1 MRKLF
6 HGLAL
11 VVLILFTV
19 AATVLVMNRIGGSYE
34 QDPVAQKVAQAAGV
48 IDTVFVGEH
57 DETQMG
63 DAAVSAMIA
72 SLGDRWSYYI
82 SAEDYAAYEAQMTN
96 SYVGIG
102 ITIQTQMEEQ
112 GLLVV
117 DVTPGGPAQTAGI
130 QAGDILTA
138 VEGQPVVELG
148 REQTVAQ
155 VRGEP
160 GTEVQL
166 TLLRGTELYTCAPIR
181 EKVQEIVV
189 ESKQLAGGVGYI
201 AIDNFDLNSA
211 EQTIAAIDALVD
223 AGVKSLLFDVRN
235 NPGGMK
241 DELVEILD
249 YLLPDGQPVF
259 TSKSYTGQTVTDYTE
274 DGHAVDLPMAVLVN
288 ADSYSAAEFFAAALQ
303 ELGAA
308 QVVGEPTVGKGYFQI
323 TYPLSDGSAMA
334 ISSGEY
340 FTPNGV
346 SLANVGITPDEVVVL
361 SDEANSALYLGALS
375 EADDT
380 QLQAAIAQLTDGK

>member
-1 MRKLF
+1 MRKIF
-6 HGLAL
+6 HILAMIGL
-11 VVLILFTV
+11 VLFTV
-19 AATVLVMNRIGGSYE
+19 AATVLVMGRSGMIGY
-34 QDPVAQKVAQAAGV
+34 QDPVSQKVAQAAEV

-57 DETQMG
+57 DATLMG
-63 DAAVSAMIA
+63 DAAVAAMIA

-102 ITIQTQMEEQ
+102 ITIQTQMQEN
-112 GLLVV
+112 GLLVT
-117 DVTPGGPAQTAGI
+117 DVTPGGPAEAAGI
-130 QAGDILTA
+130 QAGDILTE
-138 VEGQPVVELG
+138 VDGQSVVELG

-160 GTEVQL
+160 GTEVNL
-166 TLLRGTELYTCAPIR
+166 TLLRGTERYDCAPVR
-181 EKVQEIVV
+181 QTVQDIVV
-189 ESKQLAGGVGYI
+189 ESKLLADGIGYI
-201 AIDNFDLNSA
+201 SIDNFDLNSA
-211 EQTIAAIDALVD
+211 EQTIAAVD
-223 AGVKSLLFDVRN
+223 AQIEAGATALIFDVRN

-249 YLLPDGQPVF
+249 YLLADGQPVF

-288 ADSYSAAEFFAAALQ
+288 AESYSAAEFFAAALQ
-303 ELGAA
+303 ELEAA
-308 QVVGEPTVGKGYFQI
+308 RVVGEPTSGKGYFQI

-340 FTPNGV
+340 FTPNGL
-346 SLANVGITPDEVVVL
+346 SLANVGITPDETVSL
-361 SDEANSALYLGALS
+361 SDEAAYQLYLGGLA
-375 EADDT
+375 ETDDV
-380 QLQAAIAQLTDGK
+380 QLQAAIAWLEHGK

>member
-1 MRKLF
+1 MRKIF
-6 HGLAL
+6 HILAMIGL
-11 VVLILFTV
+11 VLFTV
-19 AATVLVMNRIGGSYE
+19 AATVLVMGRSGMIGY
-34 QDPVAQKVAQAAGV
+34 QDPVSQKVAQAAEV

-57 DETQMG
+57 DATLMG
-63 DAAVSAMIA
+63 DAAVAAMIA

-102 ITIQTQMEEQ
+102 ITIQTQMQES
-112 GLLVV
+112 GLLVT
-117 DVTPGGPAQTAGI
+117 DVTPGGPAEAAGI
-130 QAGDILTA
+130 QAGDILTE
-138 VEGQPVVELG
+138 VEGQSVVELG

-160 GTEVQL
+160 GTEVNL
-166 TLLRGTELYTCAPIR
+166 TLLRGTERYDCAPVR
-181 EKVQEIVV
+181 QTVQDIVV
-189 ESKQLAGGVGYI
+189 ESKLLADGIGYI
-201 AIDNFDLNSA
+201 SIDNFDLNSA
-211 EQTIAAIDALVD
+211 EQTIAAVD
-223 AGVKSLLFDVRN
+223 AQIEAGATALIFDVRN

-249 YLLPDGQPVF
+249 YLLADGQPVF

-288 ADSYSAAEFFAAALQ
+288 AESYSAAEFFAAALQ
-303 ELGAA
+303 ELEAA
-308 QVVGEPTVGKGYFQI
+308 RVVGEPTSGKGYFQI

-340 FTPNGV
+340 FTPNGL
-346 SLANVGITPDEVVVL
+346 SLANVGITPDETVSL
-361 SDEANSALYLGALS
+361 SDEAAYQLYLGGLA
-375 EADDT
+375 ETDDV
-380 QLQAAIAQLTDGK
+380 QLQAAIAWLEHGK

>member
-1 MRKLF
+1 MRKIF
-6 HGLAL
+6 HILAMIGL
-11 VVLILFTV
+11 VLFTV
-19 AATVLVMNRIGGSYE
+19 AATVLVMGRSGMIGY
-34 QDPVAQKVAQAAGV
+34 QDPVSQKVAQAAEV

-57 DETQMG
+57 DATLMG
-63 DAAVSAMIA
+63 DAAVAAMIA

-102 ITIQTQMEEQ
+102 ITVQTQMQEN
-112 GLLVV
+112 GLLVT
-117 DVTPGGPAQTAGI
+117 DVTPGGPAEAAGI
-130 QAGDILTA
+130 QAGDILTE
-138 VEGQPVVELG
+138 VEGQSVVELG

-160 GTEVQL
+160 GTEVNL
-166 TLLRGTELYTCAPIR
+166 TLLRGTERYDCAPVR
-181 EKVQEIVV
+181 QTVQDIVV
-189 ESKQLAGGVGYI
+189 ESKLLADGIGYI
-201 AIDNFDLNSA
+201 SIDNFDLNSA
-211 EQTIAAIDALVD
+211 EQTIAAVD
-223 AGVKSLLFDVRN
+223 AQIEAGATALIFDVRN

-249 YLLPDGQPVF
+249 YLLADGQPVF

-288 ADSYSAAEFFAAALQ
+288 AESYSAAEFFAAALQ
-303 ELGAA
+303 ELEAA
-308 QVVGEPTVGKGYFQI
+308 RVVGEPTSGKGYFQI

-340 FTPNGV
+340 FTPNGL
-346 SLANVGITPDEVVVL
+346 SLANVGITPDETVSL
-361 SDEANSALYLGALS
+361 SDEAAYQLYLGGLA
-375 EADDT
+375 ETDDV
-380 QLQAAIAQLTDGK
+380 QLQAAIAWLEHGK

>member
-166 TLLRGTELYTCAPIR
+166 TLLRGTESYTCAPIR

-189 ESKQLAGGVGYI
+189 ESKQLAGDVGYI

-323 TYPLSDGSAMA
+323 TYPLSDGSAIA

-340 FTPNGV
+340 FTPSGV

-380 QLQAAIAQLTDGK
+380 QLQAAIARLTDGK

>member
-1 MRKLF
+1 MRKIF
-6 HGLAL
+6 HILAMIGL
-11 VVLILFTV
+11 VLFTV
-19 AATVLVMNRIGGSYE
+19 AATVLVMGRSGMIGY
-34 QDPVAQKVAQAAGV
+34 QDPVSQKVAQAAEV

-57 DETQMG
+57 DATLMG
-63 DAAVSAMIA
+63 DAAVAAMIA

-102 ITIQTQMEEQ
+102 ITIQTQLQEN
-112 GLLVV
+112 GLLVT
-117 DVTPGGPAQTAGI
+117 DVTPGGPAEAAGI
-130 QAGDILTA
+130 QAGDILTE
-138 VEGQPVVELG
+138 VEGQSVVELG

-160 GTEVQL
+160 GTEVNL
-166 TLLRGTELYTCAPIR
+166 TLLRGTERYDCAPVR
-181 EKVQEIVV
+181 QTVQDIVV
-189 ESKQLAGGVGYI
+189 ESKLLADGIGYI
-201 AIDNFDLNSA
+201 SIDNFDLNSA
-211 EQTIAAIDALVD
+211 EQTIAAVD
-223 AGVKSLLFDVRN
+223 AQIEAGATALIFDVRN

-249 YLLPDGQPVF
+249 YLLADGQPVF

-288 ADSYSAAEFFAAALQ
+288 AESYSAAEFFAAALQ
-303 ELGAA
+303 ELEAA
-308 QVVGEPTVGKGYFQI
+308 RVVGEPTSGKGYFQI

-340 FTPNGV
+340 FTPNGL
-346 SLANVGITPDEVVVL
+346 SLANVGITPDETVSL
-361 SDEANSALYLGALS
+361 SDEAAYQLYLGGLA
-375 EADDT
+375 ETDDV
-380 QLQAAIAQLTDGK
+380 QLQAAIAWLEHGK

>member
-1 MRKLF
+1 MRKIF
-6 HGLAL
+6 HILAMIGL
-11 VVLILFTV
+11 VLFTV
-19 AATVLVMNRIGGSYE
+19 AATVLVMGRSGMIGY
-34 QDPVAQKVAQAAGV
+34 QDPVSQKVAQAAEV

-57 DETQMG
+57 DATLMG
-63 DAAVSAMIA
+63 DAAVAAMIA

-102 ITIQTQMEEQ
+102 ITIQTQMQEN
-112 GLLVV
+112 GLLVT
-117 DVTPGGPAQTAGI
+117 DVTPGGPAEAAGI
-130 QAGDILTA
+130 QAGDILTE
-138 VEGQPVVELG
+138 VEGQSVVELG

-160 GTEVQL
+160 GTEVNL
-166 TLLRGTELYTCAPIR
+166 TLLRGTESYDCAPVR
-181 EKVQEIVV
+181 QTVQDIVV
-189 ESKQLAGGVGYI
+189 ESKLLADGIGYI
-201 AIDNFDLNSA
+201 SIDNFDLNSA
-211 EQTIAAIDALVD
+211 EQTIAAVD
-223 AGVKSLLFDVRN
+223 AQIEAGATALIFDVRN

-249 YLLPDGQPVF
+249 YLLADGQPVF

-288 ADSYSAAEFFAAALQ
+288 AESYSAAEFFAAALQ
-303 ELGAA
+303 ELEAA
-308 QVVGEPTVGKGYFQI
+308 RVVGEPTSGKGYFQI

-340 FTPNGV
+340 FTPNGL
-346 SLANVGITPDEVVVL
+346 SLANVGITPDETVSL
-361 SDEANSALYLGALS
+361 SDEAAYQLYLGGLA
-375 EADDT
+375 ETDDV
-380 QLQAAIAQLTDGK
+380 QLQAAIAWLEHGK

>member
-102 ITIQTQMEEQ
+102 ITIQTQMGEQ

-166 TLLRGTELYTCAPIR
+166 TLLRGTESYTCAPVR

-189 ESKQLAGGVGYI
+189 ESKQLAGDVGYI

-323 TYPLSDGSAMA
+323 TYPLSDGSAIA

-340 FTPNGV
+340 FTPSGV

-375 EADDT
+375 EADDR
-380 QLQAAIAQLTDGK
+380 QLQAAIARLTDGK

>member
-1 MRKLF
+1 MRKIF
-6 HGLAL
+6 HILAMIGL
-11 VVLILFTV
+11 VLFTV
-19 AATVLVMNRIGGSYE
+19 AATVLVMGRSGMIGY
-34 QDPVAQKVAQAAGV
+34 QDPVSQKVAQAAEV

-57 DETQMG
+57 DATLMG
-63 DAAVSAMIA
+63 DAAVAAIIA

-102 ITIQTQMEEQ
+102 ITIQTQMQEN
-112 GLLVV
+112 GLLVT
-117 DVTPGGPAQTAGI
+117 DVTPGGPAEAAGI
-130 QAGDILTA
+130 QAGDILTE
-138 VEGQPVVELG
+138 VEGQSVVELG

-160 GTEVQL
+160 GTEVNL
-166 TLLRGTELYTCAPIR
+166 TLLRGTERYDCAPVR
-181 EKVQEIVV
+181 QTVQDIVV
-189 ESKQLAGGVGYI
+189 ESKLLADGIGYI
-201 AIDNFDLNSA
+201 SIDNFDLNSA
-211 EQTIAAIDALVD
+211 EQTIAAVD
-223 AGVKSLLFDVRN
+223 AQIEAGATALIFDVRN

-249 YLLPDGQPVF
+249 YLLADGQPVF

-288 ADSYSAAEFFAAALQ
+288 AESYSAAEFFAAALQ
-303 ELGAA
+303 ELEAA
-308 QVVGEPTVGKGYFQI
+308 RVVGEPTSGKGYFQI

-340 FTPNGV
+340 FTPNGL
-346 SLANVGITPDEVVVL
+346 SLANVGITPDETVSL
-361 SDEANSALYLGALS
+361 SDEAAYQLYLSGLA
-375 EADDT
+375 ETDDV
-380 QLQAAIAQLTDGK
+380 QLQAAIAWLEHGK

>member
-1 MRKLF
+1 MRKIFNILAMI
-6 HGLAL
+6 GL
-11 VVLILFTV
+11 VLFTV
-19 AATVLVMNRIGGSYE
+19 AATVLVMGRSGMIGY
-34 QDPVAQKVAQAAGV
+34 QDPVSQKVAQAAEV

-57 DETQMG
+57 DATLMG
-63 DAAVSAMIA
+63 DAAVAAMIA

-102 ITIQTQMEEQ
+102 ITIQTQMQEN
-112 GLLVV
+112 GLLVT
-117 DVTPGGPAQTAGI
+117 DVTPGGPAEAAGI
-130 QAGDILTA
+130 QAGDILTE
-138 VEGQPVVELG
+138 VEGQSVVELG

-160 GTEVQL
+160 GTEVNL
-166 TLLRGTELYTCAPIR
+166 TLLRGTERYDCAPVR
-181 EKVQEIVV
+181 QTVQDIVV
-189 ESKQLAGGVGYI
+189 ESKLLADGIGYI
-201 AIDNFDLNSA
+201 SIDNFDLNSA
-211 EQTIAAIDALVD
+211 EQTIAAVD
-223 AGVKSLLFDVRN
+223 AQIEAGATALIFDVRN

-249 YLLPDGQPVF
+249 YLLADGQPVF

-288 ADSYSAAEFFAAALQ
+288 AESYSAAEFFAAALQ
-303 ELGAA
+303 ELEAA
-308 QVVGEPTVGKGYFQI
+308 RVVGEPTSGKGYFQI

-340 FTPNGV
+340 FTPNGL
-346 SLANVGITPDEVVVL
+346 SLANVGITPDETVSL
-361 SDEANSALYLGALS
+361 SDEAAYQLYLGGLA
-375 EADDT
+375 ETDDV
-380 QLQAAIAQLTDGK
+380 QLQAAIAWLEHGK

>member
-19 AATVLVMNRIGGSYE
+19 AATVLAMNRIGGSYE

-166 TLLRGTELYTCAPIR
+166 TLLRGTESYTCAPVR

-189 ESKQLAGGVGYI
+189 ESKQLAGDVGYI

-323 TYPLSDGSAMA
+323 TYPLSDGSAIA

-340 FTPNGV
+340 FTPSGV

-380 QLQAAIAQLTDGK
+380 QLQAAIARLTDGK

>member
-1 MRKLF
+1 MRKIF
-6 HGLAL
+6 HILAMIGL
-11 VVLILFTV
+11 VLFTV
-19 AATVLVMNRIGGSYE
+19 AATVLVMGRSGMIGY
-34 QDPVAQKVAQAAGV
+34 QDPVSQKVAQAAEV

-57 DETQMG
+57 DATLMG
-63 DAAVSAMIA
+63 DAAVAAMIA

-102 ITIQTQMEEQ
+102 ITIQTQMQEN
-112 GLLVV
+112 GLLVT
-117 DVTPGGPAQTAGI
+117 DVTPGGPAEAAGI
-130 QAGDILTA
+130 QAGDILTE
-138 VEGQPVVELG
+138 VEGQSVVELG

-160 GTEVQL
+160 GTEVNL
-166 TLLRGTELYTCAPIR
+166 TLLRGTERYDCAPVR
-181 EKVQEIVV
+181 QTVQDIVV
-189 ESKQLAGGVGYI
+189 ESKLLADGIGYI
-201 AIDNFDLNSA
+201 SIDNFDLNSA
-211 EQTIAAIDALVD
+211 EQTIAAVD
-223 AGVKSLLFDVRN
+223 AQIEAGATALIFDVRT

-249 YLLPDGQPVF
+249 YLLADGQPVF

-288 ADSYSAAEFFAAALQ
+288 AESYSAAEFFAAALQ
-303 ELGAA
+303 ELEAA
-308 QVVGEPTVGKGYFQI
+308 RVVGEPTSGKGYFQI

-340 FTPNGV
+340 FTPNGL
-346 SLANVGITPDEVVVL
+346 SLANVGITPDETVSL
-361 SDEANSALYLGALS
+361 SDEAAYQLYLGGLA
-375 EADDT
+375 ETDDV
-380 QLQAAIAQLTDGK
+380 QLQAAIAWLEHGK

>member
-166 TLLRGTELYTCAPIR
+166 TLLRGTESYTCAPVR

-189 ESKQLAGGVGYI
+189 ESKQLAGDVGYI

-323 TYPLSDGSAMA
+323 TYPLSDGSAIA
-334 ISSGEY
+334 ISSC
-340 FTPNGV
+340 V
-346 SLANVGITPDEVVVL
+346 
-361 SDEANSALYLGALS
+361 
-375 EADDT
+375 
-380 QLQAAIAQLTDGK
+380 

>member
-166 TLLRGTELYTCAPIR
+166 TLLRGTESYTCAPVR

-189 ESKQLAGGVGYI
+189 ESKQLAGDVGYI

-323 TYPLSDGSAMA
+323 TYPLSDGSAIA

-340 FTPNGV
+340 FTPSGV
-346 SLANVGITPDEVVVL
+346 SLANVGITPDEGVVL

-380 QLQAAIAQLTDGK
+380 QLQAAIARLTDGK

>member
-1 MRKLF
+1 MRKIF
-6 HGLAL
+6 HILAMIGL
-11 VVLILFTV
+11 VLFTV
-19 AATVLVMNRIGGSYE
+19 AATVLVMGRSGMIGY
-34 QDPVAQKVAQAAGV
+34 QDPVSQKVAQAAEV

-57 DETQMG
+57 DATLMG
-63 DAAVSAMIA
+63 DAAVAAMIA

-102 ITIQTQMEEQ
+102 ITIQTQMQEN
-112 GLLVV
+112 GLLVT
-117 DVTPGGPAQTAGI
+117 DVTPGGPAEAAGI
-130 QAGDILTA
+130 QAGDILTE
-138 VEGQPVVELG
+138 VEGQSVVELG

-160 GTEVQL
+160 GTEVNL
-166 TLLRGTELYTCAPIR
+166 TLLRGTERYDCAPVR
-181 EKVQEIVV
+181 QTVQDIVV
-189 ESKQLAGGVGYI
+189 ESKLLADGIGYI
-201 AIDNFDLNSA
+201 SIDNFDLNSA
-211 EQTIAAIDALVD
+211 EQTIAAVD
-223 AGVKSLLFDVRN
+223 AQIEAGATALIFDVRS

-249 YLLPDGQPVF
+249 YLLADGQPVF

-288 ADSYSAAEFFAAALQ
+288 AESYSAAEFFAAALQ
-303 ELGAA
+303 ELEAA
-308 QVVGEPTVGKGYFQI
+308 RVVGEPTSGKGYFQI

-340 FTPNGV
+340 FTPNGL
-346 SLANVGITPDEVVVL
+346 SLANVGITPDETVSL
-361 SDEANSALYLGALS
+361 SDEAAYQLYLGGLA
-375 EADDT
+375 ETDDV
-380 QLQAAIAQLTDGK
+380 QLQAAIAWLEHGK

>member
-1 MRKLF
+1 MRKIF
-6 HGLAL
+6 HILAMIGL
-11 VVLILFTV
+11 VLFTV
-19 AATVLVMNRIGGSYE
+19 AATVLVMGRSGMIGY
-34 QDPVAQKVAQAAGV
+34 QDPVSQKVAQAAEV

-57 DETQMG
+57 DATLMG
-63 DAAVSAMIA
+63 DAAVAAMIA

-102 ITIQTQMEEQ
+102 ITIQTQMQEN
-112 GLLVV
+112 GLLVT
-117 DVTPGGPAQTAGI
+117 DVTPGGPAEAAGI
-130 QAGDILTA
+130 QAGDILTE
-138 VEGQPVVELG
+138 VEGQSVVELG

-160 GTEVQL
+160 GTEVNL
-166 TLLRGTELYTCAPIR
+166 TLLRGTERYDCAPVR
-181 EKVQEIVV
+181 QTVQDIVV
-189 ESKQLAGGVGYI
+189 ESKLLADGIGYI
-201 AIDNFDLNSA
+201 SIDNFDLNSA
-211 EQTIAAIDALVD
+211 EQTIAAVD
-223 AGVKSLLFDVRN
+223 AQIEAGATALIFDVRN

-249 YLLPDGQPVF
+249 YLLADGQPVF

-288 ADSYSAAEFFAAALQ
+288 AESYSAAEFFAAALQ
-303 ELGAA
+303 ELEAA
-308 QVVGEPTVGKGYFQI
+308 RVVGEPTSGKGYFQI

-340 FTPNGV
+340 FTPNGL
-346 SLANVGITPDEVVVL
+346 SLANVGITPDETVSL
-361 SDEANSALYLGALS
+361 SDEAAYQLYLGGLA
-375 EADDT
+375 ETDDV
-380 QLQAAIAQLTDGK
+380 QLQAAIAWLEHGK